1 MPYQVVRT
9 FEERVAA
16 YAGAKF
22 GVAVES
28 GTAAIFLSILRRKH
42 ERGGISDVWVP
53 KRTYPSVPCSV
64 IHAGGRVRFKDEDWR
79 GVYDIAPLGVV
90 DAALRFSRGMY
101 QAGTLYCLSFHAKK
115 HLAIG
120 RGGMILT
127 DDEDAYRWLK
137 KARFDG
143 RDECDLHTPQVFTLG
158 WNMYLTPD
166 QAARGLMAFSIINN
180 RPDSPPDLD
189 ASKQGY
195 PDLSEQE
202 VYRQ

>member
-1 MPYQVVRT
+1 MPYAVVRS

-28 GTAAIFLSILRRKH
+28 GTAAIFLSILRRKY
-42 ERGGISDVWVP
+42 ERGGISDAWIP
-53 KRTYPSVPCSV
+53 KRTYPSVACSI
-64 IHAGGRVRFKDEDWR
+64 IHAGGRVRFKDEDWC

-90 DAALRFSRGMY
+90 DAALRFRRGMY
-101 QAGTLYCLSFHAKK
+101 QPGSLYCLSFHAKK

-127 DDEDAYRWLK
+127 DDEAAYRWLK

-143 RDECDLHTPQVFTLG
+143 RDECDLHAPQTFTLG

-180 RPDSPPDLD
+180 RAESPDDLD
-189 ASKQGY
+189 ATKQGY